1 MTPPAFEP
9 AAFASLL
16 ARVLDAGDVASL
28 RLRLPGA
35 DAGAIARAAEA
46 LLQVTHRADIALIL
60 DGDAETAR
68 RLGLDGVHVPAGQ
81 AAAARAT
88 FGDAGSVGAYCGG
101 SYDDAMAAAEAGAD
115 YVAFGPARGAHAVA
129 RETVADWASAM
140 VVPCM
145 VSGGIDRDAAGAWAS
160 AGAEF
165 LEFGRAAWDAPEGP
179 GQALRGL
186 LEAMARA
193 PRPA

>member
-1 MTPPAFEP
+1 M
-9 AAFASLL
+9 
-16 ARVLDAGDVASL
+16 
-28 RLRLPGA
+28 RLPGA

>member
-1 MTPPAFEP
+1 MSGAPACRICLVTPPAFEP

-60 DGDAETAR
+60 D
-68 RLGLDGVHVPAGQ
+68 
-81 AAAARAT
+81 
-88 FGDAGSVGAYCGG
+88 GDAGSVGAYCGG